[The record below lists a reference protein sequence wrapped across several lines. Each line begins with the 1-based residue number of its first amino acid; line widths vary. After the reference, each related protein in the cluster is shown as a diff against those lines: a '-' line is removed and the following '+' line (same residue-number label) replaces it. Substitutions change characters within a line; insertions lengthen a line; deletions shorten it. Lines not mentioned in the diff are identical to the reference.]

1 MKNLTAILL
10 ATFISVAKATAD
22 DGSGVGVPQ
31 TITASSDT
39 NKPGLVSVVAA
50 AISAA
55 APNLRGADSFIAVSD
70 GHEMEH
76 GQEEQVVKEEDQ
88 EDIAVTGTEYEII
101 VSTYFHGVA
110 NTGTSCKVT
119 AWFQFANKRRSFTV
133 YGIYENWYD
142 TNMERFPVVSES
154 SDGAFQYVDLEI
166 HCDDAMLVD
175 YVKFS
180 SFTERLKEWGSDND
194 YGWCMS
200 TNSDDGSSWKRPA
213 ELPGCYNVLRFD
225 YSSNGDVSYPFLC
238 KAYPYTLPCMTNYGE
253 CIGCNADTH
262 YGNCCGSSGHDHK
275 CKFHPCIG

>member
-88 EDIAVTGTEYEII
+88 EDIAVTETEYFII

-133 YGIYENWYD
+133 YGISENWYD
-142 TNMERFPVVSES
+142 TTMMRLFVVSES

-175 YVKFS
+175 WVKFS
-180 SFTERLKEWGSDND
+180 SFSERLKTWGSFND

-213 ELPGCYNVLRFD
+213 KLPGCYNVLRFD

-262 YGNCCGSSGHDHK
+262 YGNCCGSSWHDHK